1 MNITVLT
8 GTAPLPVQLTCF
20 ECGAIRAELLLLVPS
35 VTPRWH
41 EESAGGFSVLI
52 EVWGKQAQELS
63 DHATPGMRLA
73 ASGRLCGNH
82 CGLRLVVDRF
92 RLLNTSPSSS

>member
-1 MNITVLT
+1 MNVTVLT
-8 GTAPLPVQLTCF
+8 GTAPLPVQLTF
-20 ECGAIRAELLLLVPS
+20 FDCGAIRAEVLLHVPG
-35 VTPRWH
+35 VTPRWD

-63 DHATPGMRLA
+63 DNATPGMRLA

-82 CGLRLVVDRF
+82 CGVRLVADRLQ
-92 RLLNTSPSSS
+92 LLTKTPSTS